1 MRPPTRFLPPV
12 EQLVCPP
19 LSNSIP
25 ATNKMHTLCVLR
37 ANMKQLNGN
46 DEGDEAKAETAVYM
60 EGDAYLRHFT
70 LVLNTLFH
78 ERPDLSR
85 LFSTQE
91 TAIADAFLTRL
102 TPQAQYVYAR
112 LFQRKGDWFKT
123 SALLRYFERKAIRS
137 EGQKDED
144 EVDAVGENDDASAES
159 AEAAVDEAHV
169 NQEQVQATLQTL
181 VDEGFFVTLPSLSAK
196 ASATGNSQEGQEA
209 LLKRALDALQ
219 QCANAAE
226 LASLYKTLVGKKS
239 HMKGSLS
246 SNKKS
251 GKADLFQAIERVVLT
266 QRRIDGSR
274 IPLAR
279 LLHQV
284 WLEAYPLSGA
294 GKSDIVVLQASQ
306 SVRDLFLRM
315 HRLFYFQS
323 SHPFNNGSAVST
335 GKPVPEIISLA
346 QHHEATQW
354 PGLMEM
360 FKKIQYPSYKI
371 QIQRPVFT
379 TPTVYACYEVA
390 YQLHR
395 LMGLID
401 LYFAPEIAHEVG
413 TEPDLDF
420 KWLVENT
427 PQFEAFQRLASDVL
441 GQGTISNPEDSDSDV
456 ECLDNEEQDWQLSS
470 WTKFRLICSQMQTL
484 DDLVI
489 EVRSCFSTYLNFSR
503 TLAANSLDQRLPPFL
518 MKCDAGY
525 HFARILNIAVN
536 IYEKQRKYQIAILLL
551 NDLLA
556 SPYLSR
562 KRGGWWNRLS
572 TNLEHIKCVDQ
583 SKRACENAI
592 DDPHTL
598 GADRIT
604 LERRMKRLQ
613 KGAPKDSQ
621 ISETAPNTGVDLI
634 SENDDIEQE
643 DEQNILSNTRGRDEY
658 VYPEEHIIGRPLNR
672 AMGEKSRFI
681 GYDDEP
687 CTVEQLVLQHYQQY
701 HVSARKET
709 EIYNDDLGGW
719 YGIHCEGRVL
729 GNLFGLL
736 LWDVIYANV
745 PDVFRTPFQ
754 GAPLDFGFADTFY
767 EARKGMLDSRLNQ
780 LQKEWTMR
788 EVINDL
794 GAIWHREFGKISRFV
809 SWSREDSLPL
819 RLHQLVVLAMG
830 QERLVR
836 LLRYMATS
844 PEYHVA
850 QNGLPDLLL
859 LRVRQKEGPSQE
871 KTKWPTDDH
880 KCLNVYKFCEMAY
893 QLNLNDRSGE
903 LSKRGIENASDED
916 NAADSELDELNKIH
930 ALNEAAWDC
939 QIKLVEVKGPR
950 DRLSDKQL
958 LWLEVLNDQVSLL
971 SSVTHVV
978 EDEQTLQKI
987 HLKRNKKQS
996 NNAVETQQNLTKINS
1011 EQRKKQPDDD
1021 FEDTVK
1027 SVAKPRK
1034 RAKKAI

>member
-1 MRPPTRFLPPV
+1 M
-12 EQLVCPP
+12 EQL
-19 LSNSIP
+19 S
-25 ATNKMHTLCVLR
+25 
-37 ANMKQLNGN
+37 
-46 DEGDEAKAETAVYM
+46 GDEEEAQAETPVYM
-60 EGDAYLRHFT
+60 EGDAYVRHFR
-70 LVLNTLFH
+70 LVLKMLLH
-78 ERPDLSR
+78 ERQDLSR
-85 LFSTQE
+85 LFSVQE
-91 TAIADAFLTRL
+91 RAIADAFLTRL

-123 SALLRYFERKAIRS
+123 SALLRYFERREIRS

-144 EVDAVGENDDASAES
+144 EVDPADDEPAENAES
-159 AEAAVDEAHV
+159 AADEAHV
-169 NQEQVQATLQTL
+169 NQEQVQATLQIL
-181 VDEGFFVTLPSLSAK
+181 VNEGFFVTLPSQPIK
-196 ASATGNSQEGQEA
+196 ASAAGNSQEEEEE

-219 QCANAAE
+219 QCASAAE

-239 HMKGSLS
+239 NMKGSLS
-246 SNKKS
+246 SSKKS

-274 IPLAR
+274 IPLSR
-279 LLHQV
+279 LLQQV
-284 WLEAYPLSGA
+284 WLEVYPLSGV
-294 GKSDIVVLQASQ
+294 GKSDIVALQVSQ

-323 SHPFNNGSAVST
+323 SRPFNNGSAGAT

-346 QHHEATQW
+346 QQHEATQW

-360 FKKIQYPSYKI
+360 FKKIQYPSYEI
-371 QIQRPVFT
+371 RIQRPVFT

-401 LYFAPEIAHEVG
+401 LYFAPEIAHDG
-413 TEPDLDF
+413 GSEPDLDF
-420 KWLVENT
+420 KWLVENS
-427 PQFEAFQRLASDVL
+427 PQFIAFQRLALDL
-441 GQGTISNPEDSDSDV
+441 LTISTPEDSDDGV
-456 ECLDNEEQDWQLSS
+456 ECLENEEQDWQLLS
-470 WTKFRLICSQMQTL
+470 WTKFRLVCSQMQSL

-489 EVRSCFSTYLNFSR
+489 EVRSCFSTYLNYSR
-503 TLAANSLDQRLPPFL
+503 TIAANLLDQRLPPFL

-556 SPYLSR
+556 SPYLAR

-583 SKRACENAI
+583 SKRACENAL

-613 KGAPKDSQ
+613 KGASKDSQ
-621 ISETAPNTGVDLI
+621 KRESTSTKSVVDI
-634 SENDDIEQE
+634 VSVNDDIQQE
-643 DEQNILSNTRGRDEY
+643 DDPNAHPIVRETAEYDEY
-658 VYPEEHIIGRPLNR
+658 PQEHIIGRPLNR
-672 AMGEKSRFI
+672 SMGEKSRFI

-687 CTVEQLVLQHYQQY
+687 CTVEQLVLQYYQQN
-701 HVSARKET
+701 HASAGNES
-709 EIYNDDLGGW
+709 EIHNDDLGGW

-729 GNLFGLL
+729 GNLFGLF
-736 LWDVIYANV
+736 LWDIIYANV
-745 PDVFRTPFQ
+745 PDVFQTPFQ
-754 GAPLDFGFADTFY
+754 AAPLDFGFADTFY
-767 EARKGMLDSRLNQ
+767 EARKGILDSRLNQ

-788 EVINDL
+788 EVIDDL

-809 SWSREDSLPL
+809 SWPREDSLPL

-859 LRVRQKEGPSQE
+859 LRFRQKEGSSPE
-871 KTKWPTDDH
+871 ETKCPTDNH
-880 KCLNVYKFCEMAY
+880 KCLNVYEFCEMAY
-893 QLNLNDRSGE
+893 RLNLNDRSE
-903 LSKRGIENASDED
+903 TLSKIGIDNASAEE
-916 NAADSELDELNKIH
+916 NTADSELVEPDRIH
-930 ALNEAAWDC
+930 VLNEAEWDFE
-939 QIKLVEVKGPR
+939 IKLVEVKGPR

-958 LWLEVLNDQVSLL
+958 LWLEVLNDQVSLI

-987 HLKRNKKQS
+987 HLKRNKTQPS
-996 NNAVETQQNLTKINS
+996 SAVETQQKPKKSNAK
-1011 EQRKKQPDDD
+1011 QRKKHPDDD

-1027 SVAKPRK
+1027 SVVKPRK
-1034 RAKKAI
+1034 RAKKAT